1 MASTKKESSK
11 AEGTGVSGKLGIL
24 ESFLKLIEKYGTME
38 IIKALIL
45 MGLLCV
51 GTYIATNMD
60 KIFERVFVEQTE
72 KNEDK
77 NKETHDAALE
87 YRRGIKNDM
96 RCIMLNTL
104 DKTDADRVFVLELHN
119 GNNNTT
125 GLPFIYGEMTY
136 EESVE
141 GVEDIDDDYASMNL
155 SRFDLP
161 YYLEENRVWIG
172 SADDL
177 MEIDKKIAYRM
188 KANGTKY
195 LAIRIINGAYNEIGC
210 IGVSYCDTTD
220 VASKTI
226 LNEVLITD
234 AQKVSSLLDARN
246 R

>member
-1 MASTKKESSK
+1 MTSKKKTGSK

-45 MGLLCV
+45 MGLLFV

-60 KIFERVFVEQTE
+60 KIFERVFIEQTE
-72 KNEDK
+72 KNE
-77 NKETHDAALE
+77 ERTQESHDAAVE
-87 YRRGIKNDM
+87 YRRGIKNDI
-96 RCIMLNTL
+96 RCIMLHTL
-104 DKTDADRVFVLELHN
+104 DVTKADRVFVLEFHN

-136 EESVE
+136 EEAVE
-141 GVEDIDDDYASMNL
+141 GIEDIDDDYASMNL
-155 SRFDLP
+155 SRFELP

-172 SADDL
+172 SVDEL

-188 KANGTKY
+188 KANGSKY
-195 LAIRIINGAYNEIGC
+195 LAVRIINGAYNEIGC

-220 VASKTI
+220 IAQRSV

>member
-1 MASTKKESSK
+1 MASTKKTSSK
-11 AEGTGVSGKLGIL
+11 TEGTGVTGKLGIL

-38 IIKALIL
+38 IIKALML

-51 GTYIATNMD
+51 GTYMATNMD
-60 KIFERVFVEQTE
+60 KIFERVFIEQTE
-72 KNEDK
+72 KNE
-77 NKETHDAALE
+77 ERTQESHDAALE

-104 DKTDADRVFVLELHN
+104 EATKADRVFVIELHN
-119 GNNNTT
+119 GSNNTT

-141 GVEDIDDDYASMNL
+141 GVDDVDDDYASMNL

-172 SADDL
+172 SADEL
-177 MEIDKKIAYRM
+177 MAIDNKMAYRM

-220 VASKTI
+220 LASRLS
-226 LNEVLITD
+226 LNEILITD